1 MIISNSPTET
11 ELIAKNLSSN
21 IKSGSV
27 ILLFGNMG
35 SGKTT
40 LAGGIIKGLG
50 VKEIVSSPTF
60 SIMKEYLILNTKI
73 YHIDLYRLNNMT
85 DIINS
90 GLEDY
95 LYDNN
100 AIILIE
106 WPERIKNIDKFFN
119 KYQTINIVAPS
130 LKNPNLRHIIYHI

>member
-119 KYQTINIVAPS
+119 KCQTINIVAPS
-130 LKNPNLRHIIYHI
+130 LKDPNLRHIIYHI